1 MDKCTRG
8 YVGIIFFKV
17 PGTHVN
23 VKDRPSLL
31 HSVEK
36 KKIRTLSLGS
46 QNDDETIIKL
56 TFTAFVDIIV
66 NV

>member
-8 YVGIIFFKV
+8 YIGITFFK
-17 PGTHVN
+17 GIHVN